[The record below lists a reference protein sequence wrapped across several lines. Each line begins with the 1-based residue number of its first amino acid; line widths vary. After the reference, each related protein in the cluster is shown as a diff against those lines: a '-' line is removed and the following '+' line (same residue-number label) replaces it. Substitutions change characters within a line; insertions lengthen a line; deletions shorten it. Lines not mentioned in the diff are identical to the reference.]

1 VLDRDFSERFSKELI
16 EAFNSHDLDR
26 IFDLYDDDFTMTSH
40 YIKARMGIESGVL
53 NGKEAVR
60 PYWEKSLSMNPSL
73 NFELVNIFVGVSSL
87 AVFYKNIGRKLV
99 CETFTFN
106 NNNNNNNG
114 KVTTGLLSPAP
125 VRIAI

>member
-1 VLDRDFSERFSKELI
+1 MLDREFAERFSKEWI

-26 IFDLYDDDFTMTSH
+26 IFDLYDDDFTMTSP

-60 PYWEKSLSMNPSL
+60 PYWEKSLSMNPPL
-73 NFELVNIFVGVSSL
+73 NFELVDVFVGVSSL
-87 AVFYKNIGRKLV
+87 VVFYKNIGRKLV

-106 NNNNNNNG
+106 NNG
-114 KVTTGLLSPAP
+114 KVTTGCSQHGSK
-125 VRIAI
+125 IG